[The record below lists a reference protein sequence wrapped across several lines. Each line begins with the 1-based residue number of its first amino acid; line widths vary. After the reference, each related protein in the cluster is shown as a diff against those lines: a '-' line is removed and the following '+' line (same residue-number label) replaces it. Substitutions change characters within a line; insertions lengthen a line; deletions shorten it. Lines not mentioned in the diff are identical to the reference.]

1 MERILVAIKQV
12 PDTMEVKIDPETNR
26 IVREGVPSIV
36 NPYDMYAIE
45 TALRLKEEH
54 GGETVVFSMG
64 PPQAESALREAL
76 GLGIDRAFLLSD
88 RDFAGSD
95 TLATSYT
102 LAAFARRM
110 MPVDIIVCGREA
122 LDGSTGQV
130 GPEMAENLDWPFVP
144 CVSEFRGVENGRFK
158 AVRLMEDHYEVVE
171 SALPAV
177 ITVAKEIAEPRMPSL
192 KGMMKSRKAEIP
204 TLGRTDLPGEK
215 ECFGASGSPTWVT
228 RVWTPEAVA
237 HDGRIFEG
245 EPEDVAASFW
255 KEVRAKQIL

>member
-1 MERILVAIKQV
+1 MEKILIAIKQV

-45 TALRLKEEH
+45 AALRLREAH
-54 GGETVVFSMG
+54 GGEAIVFTMG

-76 GLGIDRAFLLSD
+76 SLGADRAFLLSD
-88 RDFAGSD
+88 REFAGSD

-110 MPVDIIVCGREA
+110 MPVDLIVCGREA

-130 GPEMAENLDWPFVP
+130 GPETAENLDWPFVP
-144 CVSEFRGVENGRFK
+144 CVSEIRGLDNGRLR

-171 SALPAV
+171 SELPAV

-192 KGMMKSRKAEIP
+192 KGMMKARKAEIT
-204 TLGRTDLPGEK
+204 TLGRSDLPGDEN
-215 ECFGASGSPTWVT
+215 CFGAKGSPTWVT
-228 RVWTPEAVA
+228 RVWTPEEGK
-237 HDGRIFEG
+237 HRGRIFEG
-245 EPEDVAASFW
+245 EPDEVAAAFW
-255 KEVRAKQIL
+255 KEAREKQVL